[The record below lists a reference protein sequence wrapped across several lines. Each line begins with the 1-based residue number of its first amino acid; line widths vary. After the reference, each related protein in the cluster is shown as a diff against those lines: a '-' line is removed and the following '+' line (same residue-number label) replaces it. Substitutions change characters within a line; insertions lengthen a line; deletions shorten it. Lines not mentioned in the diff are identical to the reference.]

1 MTAGSLSAEVAAFL
15 GANIDT
21 IPQMETLLLLHEGR
35 DRTWTAAQIAAR
47 IYLDP
52 HEVSSL
58 LRRLQQRRLV
68 EVGGEQEEEGSFRYD
83 ARWDAHGVMEKVAV
97 AYRSQL
103 IAVTRFVHG
112 KASPAVLDFARA
124 FDLKKDR

>member
-1 MTAGSLSAEVAAFL
+1 MTAGGLSAEVAAFL
-15 GANIDT
+15 GANIDS

-35 DRTWTAAQIAAR
+35 NRSWTADQIAAR
-47 IYLDP
+47 IYLEP
-52 HEVSSL
+52 HEVAAL

-68 EVGGEQEEEGSFRYD
+68 EAGGEEEGSFRYD

>member
-1 MTAGSLSAEVAAFL
+1 MNAGGLSAEVAAFL
-15 GANIDT
+15 DANIDS

-35 DRTWTAAQIAAR
+35 HRTWTAAQIAAR

-52 HEVSSL
+52 DEVSAL
-58 LRRLQQRRLV
+58 LRRLQQRKLV
-68 EVGGEQEEEGSFRYD
+68 EAGGEQEADGFRYD